1 MWKGDGSKVELI
13 GGWGGRGGGYQW
25 KTIRMNIVGTLN
37 LGVNQKLPPLC
48 FPQSHHP
55 VNLFP
60 NVFCSRPSSTPIISF
75 NTDITQISK
84 KIWETNQEKI
94 ETFFQQKSFWPW
106 TFCFLEKDFLL
117 RGLSLGS
124 VLFPRGL
131 TTSAPCIFYSDHERW
146 SPREFCFLLDPW
158 PHLWKNCQK
167 KKAAKREKENVGH
180 LCQDWRC
187 KSCPNQKFLPPKKIN
202 SSPHLLKGCLDF
214 LNFDSSTN
222 NASALNSYYISSKKD
237 CCW

>member
-1 MWKGDGSKVELI
+1 MSFVQDRAL
-13 GGWGGRGGGYQW
+13 
-25 KTIRMNIVGTLN
+25 
-37 LGVNQKLPPLC
+37 
-48 FPQSHHP
+48 
-55 VNLFP
+55 
-60 NVFCSRPSSTPIISF
+60 PIISF
-75 NTDITQISK
+75 NTDITQKSNHFLVA
-84 KIWETNQEKI
+84 NQAKI
-94 ETFFQQKSFWPW
+94 ETFLSKG
-106 TFCFLEKDFLL
+106 TFCFPQRDFLL

-146 SPREFCFLLDPW
+146 SPREFCCHLDPW
-158 PHLWKNCQK
+158 AYLWKNCQK
-167 KKAAKREKENVGH
+167 KKRAAKWEKEPVGH

-222 NASALNSYYISSKKD
+222 NASALNSYYILVVVYMPPGHLPPPFLWHLPPLFFVASATPYFRTFATRTAATPNFFF
-237 CCW
+237 